1 MKTRTRRLRASS
13 SMVEK
18 RDWKEWIFHIVIW
31 ILLAIATVIFVIPF
45 WHVIMASFSK
55 GEYLIANEGII
66 WWPLKGEWNFEGY
79 QLFTNYEGALRGY
92 ANTLIYV
99 LAGTALGFMIDVI
112 GGYCMFRKSKLQKF
126 FTVFILITMLF
137 NGGVIPTFAVVF
149 DLGLY
154 DNPLSIIFLTCTNA
168 LYVILTMN
176 AFRGVPYAMIEAAEI
191 DGANHFQ
198 MIFKILLP
206 QCVSMVSVVVLFTAV
221 GIWNS
226 WFEAT
231 VYLKDSA
238 WWPLQLWIN
247 QINSENANFLQSTNP
262 NWNKLVLEYV
272 LIVVATVPILA
283 IATAFQKYIEKGVAL
298 GGVKE

>member
-1 MKTRTRRLRASS
+1 
-13 SMVEK
+13 MV
-18 RDWKEWIFHIVIW
+18 
-31 ILLAIATVIFVIPF
+31 
-45 WHVIMASFSK
+45 
-55 GEYLIANEGII
+55 
-66 WWPLKGEWNFEGY
+66 
-79 QLFTNYEGALRGY
+79 
-92 ANTLIYV
+92 
-99 LAGTALGFMIDVI
+99 
-112 GGYCMFRKSKLQKF
+112 
-126 FTVFILITMLF
+126 
-137 NGGVIPTFAVVF
+137 
-149 DLGLY
+149 
-154 DNPLSIIFLTCTNA
+154 
-168 LYVILTMN
+168 
-176 AFRGVPYAMIEAAEI
+176 EAAEI

-206 QCVSMVSVVVLFTAV
+206 QCISMVSVVVLFTAV

-231 VYLKDSA
+231 VYLKDSS

>member
-1 MKTRTRRLRASS
+1 MRKQRIKASS

-18 RDWKEWIFHIVIW
+18 QDWKEWIFHIVIW
-31 ILLAIATVIFVIPF
+31 ILLAIATFIFFIPF

-66 WWPLKGEWNFEGY
+66 WWPLKGEWNFGGY
-79 QLFTNYEGALRGY
+79 KLFTNYEGALKGY
-92 ANTLIYV
+92 LNTLLYV
-99 LAGTALGFMIDVI
+99 VCGTALGFTIDVI

-154 DNPLSIIFLTCTNA
+154 NNPLAIIFLTCTNA

-176 AFRGVPYAMIEAAEI
+176 AFRGVPYAMVEAAEI

-231 VYLKDSA
+231 VYLKDSS

>member
-1 MKTRTRRLRASS
+1 MRKMKIKASS

-18 RDWKEWIFHIVIW
+18 RDWKEWIFHIIIW
-31 ILLAIATVIFVIPF
+31 ILLAIATFIFFIPF

-55 GEYLIANEGII
+55 GEYLVANEGII

-79 QLFTNYEGALRGY
+79 KLFTNYEGALNGY
-92 ANTLIYV
+92 LNTIIYV
-99 LAGTALGFMIDVI
+99 VCGTALGFVIDVI

-137 NGGVIPTFAVVF
+137 NGGVIPTFAVIF

-206 QCVSMVSVVVLFTAV
+206 QCVSMISVVVLFTAV

-231 VYLKDSA
+231 VYLKDSS